1 MTELRVRR
9 KGTEK
14 TLDTVAD
21 KNPLPVAVL
30 ESQTGLSVEDL
41 LGEIAASMRIMN
53 AHLAIITGEQLAE
66 EDLDVVD

>member
-9 KGTEK
+9 KGTE
-14 TLDTVAD
+14 TALDYVAD

-41 LGEIAASMRIMN
+41 LSEIAVAMRITN

>member
-14 TLDTVAD
+14 TLDYVAD

-41 LGEIAASMRIMN
+41 LGEIAVAMRIMN
-53 AHLAIITGEQLAE
+53 AHLAIITGEQLGE
-66 EDLDVVD
+66 EDLDVTG